1 MPGLWQRIRRSVIR
15 PGAGEPDCRT
25 PCHTRFMEEG
35 TKGTTRPA
43 EAAAAQAM
51 ARRYSGYR
59 RRPGSHVHR
68 RGDVVTVRAEIDAEL
83 YRQLTEQDAAV
94 LGIDASGA
102 AIVREAI
109 RLLHEHAQDIA
120 ADERIRE
127 FYHGEKAPLPDGVA
141 PADAE

>member
-1 MPGLWQRIRRSVIR
+1 MAADALAGAKSKVTARGALSQR
-15 PGAGEPDCRT
+15 
-25 PCHTRFMEEG
+25 
-35 TKGTTRPA
+35 
-43 EAAAAQAM
+43 
-51 ARRYSGYR
+51 YR
-59 RRPGSHVHR
+59 RPSGHAHR

-94 LGIDASGA
+94 LGIGASGA

-120 ADERIRE
+120 ADARIRE
-127 FYHGEKAPLPDGVA
+127 FYHGEKAPLPDGVV